1 MTIVRLS
8 NSSSE
13 AFLRKIFILFLRC
26 ALASQQKKLYH
37 FGISQGVK
45 KSTLADAN
53 ESRDWRI
60 YADFAQILIRKARK
74 LYEHSSHTAI
84 ELAHVVYALDSTT
97 IELCLNVFWW
107 AKFRKH
113 KAAIKLHTLLDVKCQ
128 IPCFIHISDGATH
141 DLNVLDILEFEA
153 DAFYVMDRGYV
164 DFKRLYHIHQS
175 GAYFVVRAKNNL
187 AFIRLYSHQV
197 DKETG
202 LRCDQI
208 IKLKNYYASQDY
220 PEHLRRVKFY
230 DKEHNQTYVYL
241 TNNFEAEAL
250 QLAILYQNRW
260 KVEIFF
266 KWIKQN
272 LKIKSFWGESPNAVK
287 TQIWIAICTFVL
299 VAILKK
305 RLNCSQTL
313 NEMLQILSICIF
325 DKVPVNQLFK
335 PCNKNNEHD
344 TACNQLNIFDL

>member
-1 MTIVRLS
+1 MNKGKYVFAQLMSLIDSKDFAKCVARYQVNYRVRSFACWHQFLCMSFGQLTYRDSLRDIVL
-8 NSSSE
+8 
-13 AFLRKIFILFLRC
+13 C
-26 ALASQQKKLYH
+26 LASQQKKLYH
-37 FGISQGVK
+37 LGISQGVK
-45 KSTLADAN
+45 KSTLA
-53 ESRDWRI
+53 
-60 YADFAQILIRKARK
+60 
-74 LYEHSSHTAI
+74 
-84 ELAHVVYALDSTT
+84 
-97 IELCLNVFWW
+97 
-107 AKFRKH
+107 
-113 KAAIKLHTLLDVKCQ
+113 
-128 IPCFIHISDGATH
+128 
-141 DLNVLDILEFEA
+141 
-153 DAFYVMDRGYV
+153 AFYVMDRGNV

-250 QLAILYQNRW
+250 QLAILYLNRW

-287 TQIWIAICTFVL
+287 TQIWITICTLVL
-299 VAILKK
+299 AAILKK

-313 NEMLQILSICIF
+313 NEVLQILSICIF
-325 DKVPVNQLFK
+325 DKVRGFGKRVCHRSPRSRRLR
-335 PCNKNNEHD
+335 
-344 TACNQLNIFDL
+344 T